1 MNKFEQL
8 GLSESLLK
16 AILDL
21 GFENPTEVQE
31 KAIPLLLEKDTDMVA
46 LAQTGTGKTAAFGFP
61 VIQKIDANNRNTQA
75 LILSPTRELCLQI
88 TNEIKNY
95 SKYEKGINVVA
106 VYGGA
111 SITEQARD
119 IKRGAQIIVA
129 TPGRMQDMINR
140 GLVNISQINY
150 CILDEA
156 DEMLNMGFY
165 EDIVNILS
173 TTPDEKNTWLFS
185 ATMPAE
191 VARIGK
197 QFMTDPIEITVG
209 AKNSGSATVSH
220 EFYLVNARDRY
231 EALKRL
237 ADANPDIFSV
247 VFCRTKRDTQAVAEK
262 LVEDGYSAAA
272 LHGDLSQAQ
281 RDGVMK
287 SFRGRQIQMLV
298 ATDVAARGIDVDSI
312 THVVNYQL
320 PDEIETYNHRSGRT
334 GRAGKLGTSI
344 VIVTKSE
351 LRKISSIERIIKQK
365 FEEKTIPSG
374 IEICEIQ
381 LLHLANKIKDVEVD
395 HEIDNY
401 LPAINSVLEDLSKEE
416 LIKKM
421 VSVEFNRFINYYK
434 KTRDLS
440 NQASGSERRERD
452 DRDGAPR
459 ENNNG
464 GATRYFVNIGSRDN
478 FDWMSLKDYL
488 KETLDLGRDD
498 VFKVDVKEG
507 FSFFNTDPEHTD
519 KVMEVLNNVQLEG
532 RRINVEISKN
542 DGGGRR
548 DHNGRSSGGGFGGG
562 RSGER
567 SSAPRRE
574 GSFAPRRE
582 GSGGGGFRS
591 DRNSAPREGGFGGRS
606 SAPREGG
613 FGGRSSAPREGGF
626 SDRAPREGSSDRA
639 PRRSEGFGDAPRP
652 RRPRK
657 D

>member
-61 VIQKIDANNRNTQA
+61 VIQKIDADNRNTQA

-111 SITEQARD
+111 SITDQARE

-197 QFMTDPIEITVG
+197 QFMRDPIEITVG

-298 ATDVAARGIDVDSI
+298 ATDVAARGIDVDNI

-365 FEEKTIPSG
+365 FEEKTVPSG

-401 LPAINSVLEDLSKEE
+401 LPAINNVLEDLSKEE

-434 KTRDLS
+434 KTRDIS
-440 NQASGSERRERD
+440 NQASGSERRD

-459 ENNNG
+459 DNNG

-562 RSGER
+562 RS
-567 SSAPRRE
+567 SAPRRE

-582 GSGGGGFRS
+582 GSGGGFRS

-613 FGGRSSAPREGGF
+613 FGGRSSAPR
-626 SDRAPREGSSDRA
+626 SEGSSDRA
-639 PRRSEGFGDAPRP
+639 PRRSESFGDAPRP
-652 RRPRK
+652 RRPRR